1 MFGLTITL
9 SARAR
14 AIGCRLK
21 GSIPYDGPALVQILW
36 LHNTLERPVSL
47 SDIRGRV
54 WPEKHAS
61 VRRTGPRIMQGFPYS
76 ASFTTLH
83 QLDSASDGDSLSHVP
98 EVLCRTFNI

>member
-36 LHNTLERPVSL
+36 LQTSTQHTRAPRQF
-47 SDIRGRV
+47 IR
-54 WPEKHAS
+54 H
-61 VRRTGPRIMQGFPYS
+61 
-76 ASFTTLH
+76 
-83 QLDSASDGDSLSHVP
+83 
-98 EVLCRTFNI
+98 